1 MSNSWFQFKQFTIH
15 QDKCAMKVT
24 TDASLF
30 GAWVA
35 AHVKKLP
42 AKLLYDL
49 GTGTG
54 LLSMMLA
61 QARSDMRIVAVDI
74 EEAAVLQARNNAA
87 ASPFAHQ
94 IEVLQQ
100 DIRWMP
106 AEPKAD
112 FIISNPP
119 FHELQLSSIFDA
131 KNIAHH
137 SDALLLEEL
146 FLKAKSLLA
155 ANGQFAVLL
164 PFYRKQAMLTLAAEL
179 HFTVVHGCD
188 VRQTPKHDLF
198 RTMAIFAHGTAPHAT
213 FSKMSIGGEHEQYDP
228 AFVQLLKDYYLKL

>member
-1 MSNSWFQFKQFTIH
+1 MPNTWFQFKQFTIH

-24 TDASLF
+24 TDACLF

-35 AHVKKLP
+35 AQVQ
-42 AKLLYDL
+42 ATNATTAYDL

-54 LLSMMLA
+54 LLSLMLA
-61 QARSDMRIVAVDI
+61 QAKNNLRITAVDI
-74 EEAAVLQARNNAA
+74 EDDAVAQANENVA
-87 ASPFAHQ
+87 ASPFAAQ
-94 IEVLQQ
+94 IAVLQQ

-155 ANGQFAVLL
+155 TNGQFAVLL

-179 HFTVVHGCD
+179 HLTVVHGCD
-188 VRQTPKHDLF
+188 VRQTPRHDLF
-198 RTMAIFAHGTAPHAT
+198 RTMAIFSQDQNAHST
-213 FSKMSIGGEHEQYDP
+213 FETISIAGNQEQYDP
-228 AFVQLLKDYYLKL
+228 AFVQLLKPYYLKL

>member
-1 MSNSWFQFKQFTIH
+1 MPNSWFKFKQFIIY

-24 TDASLF
+24 TDACLF

-35 AHVKKLP
+35 AHLKNNTGQ
-42 AKLLYDL
+42 LLYDL

-54 LLSMMLA
+54 LLSLMIA
-61 QARSDMRIVAVDI
+61 QARPDIQIIAVEID
-74 EEAAVLQARNNAA
+74 ENAVLQARSNVA
-87 ASPFAHQ
+87 ASPFSQQ
-94 IEVLQQ
+94 IKVIHQ

-106 AEPKAD
+106 PEPKAD

-119 FHELQLSSIFDA
+119 FHELQLQSIFDA

-146 FLKAKSLLA
+146 FLKVKSMMA
-155 ANGQFAVLL
+155 EHTQFAVLL
-164 PFYRKQAMLTLAAEL
+164 PYYRKRAMLSLADAHHL
-179 HFTVVHGCD
+179 TAVRGCD
-188 VRQTPKHDLF
+188 VRQTPRHDLF
-198 RTMAIFAHGTAPHAT
+198 RTMAIFTQGSAPHAT
-213 FSKMSIGGEHEQYDP
+213 FDQMSIAGEHEQYNP

>member
-1 MSNSWFQFKQFTIH
+1 MPNSWFQFKQFTIH

-24 TDASLF
+24 TDACLF

-35 AHVKKLP
+35 AHVQTTNFST
-42 AKLLYDL
+42 AYDL

-54 LLSMMLA
+54 LLSLMLA
-61 QARSDMRIVAVDI
+61 QARNDWHIVAVEI
-74 EEAAVLQARNNAA
+74 EADAVAQARNNVE
-87 ASPFAHQ
+87 ASPFAQQ
-94 IEVLQQ
+94 IEVRQQ

-164 PFYRKQAMLTLAAEL
+164 PYYRKQAMLTLASDH
-179 HFTVVHGCD
+179 HFSVILGCD
-188 VRQTPKHDLF
+188 VRQTPRHDLF
-198 RTMAIFAHGTAPHAT
+198 RTMAIFAHGDAAHAA
-213 FSKMSIGGEHEQYDP
+213 FSNVSIAGEKEQYDP
-228 AFVQLLKDYYLKL
+228 AFVDLLKDYYLKL